1 MSTLKL
7 SVTIDREVAEGLQA
21 HVPPRYVS
29 RFVNVAIRHE
39 LERERTRELL
49 QYLEKELGAPDPD
62 LVREAEAAFERA
74 AAGRAAPVKPRR
86 KTRSR

>member
-21 HVPPRYVS
+21 HVPPRNVS

-39 LERERTRELL
+39 LEREHTRELL
-49 QYLEKELGAPDPD
+49 GYLEKELGAPDPSM
-62 LVREAEAAFERA
+62 VREAEAVFDRA
-74 AAGRAAPVKPRR
+74 AAGRANPPKRR
-86 KTRSR
+86 RTPRSR

>member
-21 HVPPRYVS
+21 HVPPRNVS

-39 LERERTRELL
+39 LERERTRALL
-49 QYLEKELGAPDPD
+49 QYLEEELGPPDPAM
-62 LVREAEAAFERA
+62 VREAEAALDRA
-74 AAGRAAPVKPRR
+74 AARATPAKRR
-86 KTRSR
+86 RASRSR

>member
-21 HVPPRYVS
+21 HVPARNVS

-62 LVREAEAAFERA
+62 MVREAERALDRA
-74 AAGRAAPVKPRR
+74 AAGRATPAKPRR
-86 KTRSR
+86 PSRSR